1 MKHKIYSA
9 LMVSAFLAYPI
20 SVFAADYTLLSSKD
34 VQIVQQALADG
45 GFYRAGV
52 DGLYGPAT
60 VNAIRSFQASK
71 GLQMTG
77 TLNEET
83 LRALNPQFA
92 SSKQIPDPERVA
104 QFAAAQRVRA
114 EQAHMEGKV
123 TIPDDDAI
131 APQDI
136 APASGT
142 TTILGDDVTTRHPAT
157 RNIST
162 TDIQAIQQTLR
173 EAGYYQGAKVDG
185 IWGKVTTRA
194 VRDFQTDKGLRVTGT
209 PTQETRDALGL
220 QRHDFNKIRD
230 RNM

>member
-1 MKHKIYSA
+1 MKHKIYSV

-20 SVFAADYTLLSSKD
+20 AASAADYSLLSSKD

-83 LRALNPQFA
+83 LRSLNPQFA

-104 QFAAAQRVRA
+104 EFVAAEQIRA
-114 EQAHMEGKV
+114 EREAMNRGD
-123 TIPDDDAI
+123 TSI

-142 TTILGDDVTTRHPAT
+142 TTVLDSKMTARHPT
-157 RNIST
+157 VQRIST
-162 TDIQAIQQTLR
+162 TDVQAIQQTLR

-185 IWGKVTTRA
+185 IWGRVTTRA

-209 PTQETRDALGL
+209 ATQETRDALGL
-220 QRHDFNKIRD
+220 QRHDFNKIHDRD
-230 RNM
+230 M